1 MGFSRRR
8 LVSGL
13 AAGLLSSA
21 AVADTLLGNWVR
33 DRAAQPANI
42 IKTDYLAAIA
52 AWIPIPRILI
62 PGSGSTS
69 GGKPVAEPDPKVLLC
84 RKITIELVGED
95 IHLTYVGFGEDRLRL
110 GNFVGARTTFTP
122 SKLTS
127 RYQTKTREV
136 KKTYVLTK
144 EGRLHVTVKINP
156 NWGKTLIY
164 QRIFDRVI

>member
-1 MGFSRRR
+1 MHDFHVASVCAAFS
-8 LVSGL
+8 V

-42 IKTDYLAAIA
+42 IKTDYLAATA
-52 AWIPIPRILI
+52 EWFPTPIWRLPR
-62 PGSGSTS
+62 GS
-69 GGKPVAEPDPKVLLC
+69 VAEHEPKVLLC
-84 RKITIELVGED
+84 REMTIELVGED